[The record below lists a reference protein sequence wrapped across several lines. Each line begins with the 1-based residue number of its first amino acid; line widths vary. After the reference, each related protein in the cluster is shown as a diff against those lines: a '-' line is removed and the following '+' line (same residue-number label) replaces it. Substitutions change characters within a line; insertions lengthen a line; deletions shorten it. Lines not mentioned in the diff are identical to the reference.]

1 MSRSDI
7 EALNTSFSRAFEQ
20 GDAAALAALYAPDA
34 RVLPP
39 GAPVMSGSAIHDL
52 WRSVMDMG
60 INGAALRTV
69 TFEDHGDVA
78 IEVGQ
83 YELRAGAEIADAGK
97 YVVIHRRQPDGA
109 WKLGIDIWNSDRPAP
124 AAS

>member
-7 EALNTSFSRAFEQ
+7 EALNASFSRAFEQ

-39 GAPVMSGSAIHDL
+39 GAPATSGSAIQDL
-52 WRSVMDMG
+52 WQSVMDMG
-60 INGAALRTV
+60 INGAALKTV
-69 TFEDHGDVA
+69 AFEEHGDVA

-83 YELRAGAEIADAGK
+83 YELRAGAELADNGK
-97 YVVIHRRQPDGA
+97 YVVVHRRQPDGA
-109 WKLGIDIWNSDRPAP
+109 WKMGVDIWNTDRPTA